1 MSTPDLTVT
10 PRPLFLTDQ
19 SDPDADRYVF
29 SYQIEIANQS
39 AMRVQLMSRYWLITH
54 GSGRVEEVVGEG
66 VVGQQPVIDAGSAY
80 RYSSGAILESPV
92 GTMEGHYVL
101 IDDAGREFQ
110 LMIPRFRLCMPG
122 IIH

>member
-1 MSTPDLTVT
+1 MTTPDLAV
-10 PRPLFLTDQ
+10 RAKPLYLADQ
-19 SDPDADRYVF
+19 SDPDSERYVF
-29 SYQIEIANQS
+29 SYQIEISNLS

-66 VVGQQPVIDAGSAY
+66 VVGQQPVIEGGSAF

-101 IDDAGREFQ
+101 VDDAGRDFQ
-110 LMIPRFRLCMPG
+110 LPIPRFRLSMPG
-122 IIH
+122 ILH

>member
-1 MSTPDLTVT
+1 MTTPDLTVS

-54 GSGRVEEVVGEG
+54 GSGRVEEVAGEG

-110 LMIPRFRLCMPG
+110 LTIPRFRLCMPG